1 LALWKRSGCAEQL
14 ALAVRVWW
22 GKRWEGEKSRWRDDK
37 IEERCGMRCSG
48 PGSRHYHEDGMHEG
62 RERRTMGRRMVRAKE
77 EVISNLVV
85 LVGVFQ

>member
-1 LALWKRSGCAEQL
+1 
-14 ALAVRVWW
+14 
-22 GKRWEGEKSRWRDDK
+22 
-37 IEERCGMRCSG
+37 
-48 PGSRHYHEDGMHEG
+48 MHEG